1 MQTNYQTGQWSRPT
15 LAGESTMK
23 PKQRAIERL
32 ESRHLMAGDWQN
44 VSLIRDVDNSSLVT
58 PLDVLLLINN
68 LNADG
73 SRELPPR
80 QQHGGDPFYDV
91 NGDNFLTP
99 LDVLIV
105 INAIN
110 SFGDRQ
116 QTVVGGLA
124 PDSDPNSNGV
134 VLSGNVTIRGQTLGS
149 SLVTVSFDG
158 SDRLPNVVAADA
170 EGRFT
175 VELPVAEGL
184 QTVRLSARDAL
195 GRHSEKTLSVRR
207 GNTIQDWNASA
218 LDIVRQWT
226 TTSNDPYQGR
236 IVTAQPPL
244 VARNLAMIHAAMFDA
259 ANAVTGKYGGYRVDL
274 PPQIGAS
281 ESAAAASAA
290 FEVAKSLYSAVD
302 EVAVWQAS
310 LDETLAQVPEGPAKS
325 RGIELGKSVG
335 QAILAD
341 RANDGARSSPTY
353 VPTTEVGKWR
363 RTFPDFLPP
372 LLAQW
377 PNVRPFALASGNE
390 FRPAPPPSVG
400 SSEYAAAVDEAMRMG
415 GFQSSERT
423 PEQTEIA
430 LFWADGG
437 GTATP
442 PGHWNS
448 IATDVTLSQGID
460 VLETARTF
468 ALLNITMADA
478 GIASWDAKY
487 HYDVWRPID
496 AIRQADQDG
505 NAETDVDSSWI
516 PLLKTPPFPAYT
528 SGHSTFSG
536 AASAVLTSL
545 FGSNFAFKS
554 QSDGHLAAEQRPLDP
569 AQIVTRHF
577 ASFNAAAEEA
587 GLSRIYGG
595 IHYRFDNSAGLTLGD
610 LVGKAAVERLLRE

>member
-1 MQTNYQTGQWSRPT
+1 
-15 LAGESTMK
+15 MK
-23 PKQRAIERL
+23 TKRRTIEPL
-32 ESRHLMAGDWQN
+32 EPRHLMASDWQN
-44 VSLIRDVDNSSLVT
+44 AALIRDVDNSSLVT
-58 PLDVLLLINN
+58 PLDVLLLVNQLNN
-68 LNADG
+68 MG

-80 QQHGGDPFYDV
+80 TPNTGDPFYDV

-99 LDVLIV
+99 LDALVV

-110 SFGDRQ
+110 TVGDSQ
-116 QTVVGGLA
+116 PTVVGGLA
-124 PDSDPNSNGV
+124 SASDPNNNGV
-134 VLSGNVTIRGQTLGS
+134 VLANNVTIQGQTLAN
-149 SLVTVSFDG
+149 SLVTVN
-158 SDRLPNVVAADA
+158 RKVVVNCSEVPCSSESVEDNRSTFANA
-170 EGRFT
+170 EGRFS
-175 VELPVAEGL
+175 VDLPVAEGL
-184 QTVRLSARDAL
+184 QTVRLSARDEL
-195 GRHSEKTLSVRR
+195 GRHSQKTLSIRY

-226 TTSNDPYQGR
+226 TTSNDPYDGR

-259 ANAVTGKYGGYRVDL
+259 ANAVTVKYDGYRVDL

-281 ESAAAASAA
+281 ESAAAAAAA

-302 EVAVWQAS
+302 EIAVWQAS
-310 LDETLAQVPEGPAKS
+310 LNETLEQVPDGTAKTL
-325 RGIELGKSVG
+325 GIELGKSVG

-341 RANDGARSSPTY
+341 RLNDGAKASSTY
-353 VPTTEVGKWR
+353 VPRTEAGKWR

-372 LLAQW
+372 LLSQW
-377 PNVRPFALASGNE
+377 PNVKPFALASGDE

-400 SSEYAAAVDEAMRMG
+400 SSEYAAAVDETMRKG
-415 GFQSSERT
+415 GFQGSERT
-423 PEQTEIA
+423 VEQTEIA

-448 IATDVTLSQGID
+448 ITTDVTLSQGTGL
-460 VLETARTF
+460 LETARTF
-468 ALLNITMADA
+468 ALLNIAMADA

-487 HYDVWRPID
+487 HYDLWRPID

-505 NAETDVDSSWI
+505 NAGTFGDPSWI

-545 FGSNFAFKS
+545 FGENVAFDS

-569 AQIVTRHF
+569 SQIVTRHF
-577 ASFNAAAEEA
+577 ASFNDAAQEA

-610 LVGKAAVERLLRE
+610 LVGTAVVERLLRKPTQS

>member
-1 MQTNYQTGQWSRPT
+1 
-15 LAGESTMK
+15 MK
-23 PKQRAIERL
+23 PRQRTFEQL

-44 VSLIRDVDNSSLVT
+44 ASLMRDVDNSSLVT

-68 LNADG
+68 LNTDG
-73 SRELPPR
+73 SRELPSR
-80 QQHGGDPFYDV
+80 SQHTGDPFYDV

-99 LDVLIV
+99 LDALIV

-110 SFGDRQ
+110 TFSDRQ
-116 QTVVGGLA
+116 PTVVGGLA
-124 PDSDPNSNGV
+124 PASDPNNNGV
-134 VLSGNVTIRGQTLGS
+134 VLSDIVTINGQ
-149 SLVTVSFDG
+149 SLANSIVTVSLDA
-158 SDRLPNVVAADA
+158 SDSIPRFAIADT

-175 VELPVAEGL
+175 VQVPVAEGL
-184 QTVRLSARDAL
+184 QTVRFSARDDL
-195 GRHSEKTLSVRR
+195 GRHSDKIIEIRR

-259 ANAVTGKYGGYRVDL
+259 ANAVTGQYHAYRVDL
-274 PPQIGAS
+274 PPQVDAS
-281 ESAAAASAA
+281 ASAAAAAAA

-302 EVAVWQAS
+302 EIAVWQAS
-310 LDETLAQVPEGPAKS
+310 LDETLAQVPDGSAKTL
-325 RGIELGKSVG
+325 GIELGQRVG
-335 QAILAD
+335 KAILAD
-341 RANDGARSSPTY
+341 RINDGAKGISTY
-353 VPTTEVGKWR
+353 APTTEVGKWR
-363 RTFPDFLPP
+363 RTFPDYLPP
-372 LLAQW
+372 LLSQW
-377 PNVRPFALASGNE
+377 PKVKPFALTSGDE
-390 FRPAPPPSVG
+390 FRPAPPPAVG
-400 SSEYAAAVDEAMRMG
+400 SPEYAAAVDEAMRLG
-415 GFQSSERT
+415 GFQSSQRT
-423 PEQTEIA
+423 AEQTQIA

-448 IATDVTLSQGID
+448 IAADVTLKEGTSL
-460 VLETARTF
+460 LETARTF
-468 ALLNITMADA
+468 ALINIAMADA

-487 HYDVWRPID
+487 HYDLWRPID

-505 NAETDVDSSWI
+505 NAGTLGDTAWI
-516 PLLKTPPFPAYT
+516 PLLKTPPFPTYT

-545 FGSNFAFKS
+545 YGDHVVFDS

-569 AQIVTRHF
+569 SQIVTRHF
-577 ASFNAAAEEA
+577 TSFNQAAEEA

-595 IHYRFDNSAGLTLGD
+595 IHFNFDDTAGRSLGD
-610 LVGKAAVERLLRE
+610 RVGRAVLERLA